1 MGEKPVRIKKRL
13 FFALVAL
20 SLLPVLAGMWLIFA
34 FSLWEQFGHALAIV
48 AFILLTFMLIF
59 AAFGLLSMIY
69 MIETGKGLKVKLP
82 LRLIIDVFYPMAL
95 RAGAFLGLSRDK
107 IQNSFVEV
115 SNALVKTVSVEAE
128 PEEVLILV
136 PHCIQLSECTHKI
149 TVDINNCKGCGR
161 CQVSQIKDLAA
172 KYGVDLAVATGG
184 GMARRIIQQRKPK
197 AVVAVACERDLT
209 SGLQETFPLPVF
221 GVVNLRPQGYCV
233 NTGVDVNK
241 LKSALEFFI
250 HGDLAKESYCHRQ
263 YEEVASSR
271 L

>member
-13 FFALVAL
+13 FFGLVIL
-20 SLLPVLAGMWLIFA
+20 SLLPVLAGLWFILA
-34 FSLWEQFGHALAIV
+34 FSLWEQFGHALAII
-48 AFILLTFMLIF
+48 AFIFLTVLLVL
-59 AAFGLLSMIY
+59 AVFGLLSMIY
-69 MIETGKGLKVKLP
+69 MIETGKGIKVKLP

-95 RAGAFLGLSRDK
+95 RAGTFLGLSREK

-115 SNALVKTVSVEAE
+115 SNALVKTTKVQAA
-128 PEEVLILV
+128 PEEVLILI
-136 PHCIQLSECTHKI
+136 PHCIQLSDCTHKI
-149 TVDINNCKGCGR
+149 TVDINNCRGCGR
-161 CQVSQIKDLAA
+161 CQVSQIRELVND
-172 KYGVDLAVATGG
+172 YGVDLAVATGG

-233 NTGVDVNK
+233 NTAVDVDK
-241 LKSALEFFI
+241 LKSALEFFVRGEPANDAYRCR
-250 HGDLAKESYCHRQ
+250 H
-263 YEEVASSR
+263 YEEVASTS